1 VWSWGNPDGAGSKLM
16 RSMTERQIDGGE
28 GTGGPG
34 LLARWLICLEP
45 AGVTADLSN
54 FSKVVGLLHHYLSA

>member
-1 VWSWGNPDGAGSKLM
+1 M